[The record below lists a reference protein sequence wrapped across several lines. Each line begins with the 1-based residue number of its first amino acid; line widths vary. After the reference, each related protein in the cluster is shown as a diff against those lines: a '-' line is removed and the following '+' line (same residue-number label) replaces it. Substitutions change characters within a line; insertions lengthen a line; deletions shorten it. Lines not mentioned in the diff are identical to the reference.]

1 MTFQITPE
9 ALGILIMGCI
19 VGIAVFKYTVRTHG
33 GLPARGDLVGA
44 ISAAVGVIAALG
56 LLLGL
61 GPDDSRRGSASV
73 PEAPPTSSPAV
84 ECPTISPDAE
94 SGPSTAPSPAR
105 PTC

>member
-19 VGIAVFKYTVRTHG
+19 VGIAVFRYTVRTHG
-33 GLPARGDLVGA
+33 GFPARGDLVGA

-61 GPDDSRRGSASV
+61 GDSRQGSAPV
-73 PEAPPTSSPAV
+73 PEAPSISSPAV
-84 ECPTISPDAE
+84 ECPTLSPDANP
-94 SGPSTAPSPAR
+94 GPSTAPSPAR
-105 PTC
+105 STC

>member
-19 VGIAVFKYTVRTHG
+19 VGIAVFKYAVRTHG

-61 GPDDSRRGSASV
+61 DSSRRGSAPV
-73 PEAPPTSSPAV
+73 PEAPSISGPAV
-84 ECPTISPDAE
+84 ECPTLSPDADPC
-94 SGPSTAPSPAR
+94 PSTAPSPAR